1 MSRIFNKILINLF
14 VLTILVVPSFV
25 FSQGGASGLTYECFS
40 GGVYGNC
47 TFADLVAAVQNFTNR
62 LTVLVLAFT
71 VVPIAYAGW
80 LYMISGGNAGNRTKA
95 NKMLQNVAI
104 GIFFMLAAWL
114 IVNLIARTLLS
125 GTVPRVI

>member
-1 MSRIFNKILINLF
+1 MFKIYKKIFINLSI
-14 VLTILVVPSFV
+14 LTIFLIPSFV

-71 VVPIAYAGW
+71 VVPIAWAGA
-80 LYMISGGNAGNRTKA
+80 LYMVSGGNAGNRTKA
-95 NKMLQNVAI
+95 NEMLKKVAI

-114 IVNLIARTLLS
+114 IVNLIASTLLS
-125 GTVPRVI
+125 STVPRVI